1 MTVDVNFMTKN
12 VIQSENGIVTNIAS
26 VIKNAGQ
33 MKF

>member
-26 VIKNAGQ
+26 VIKNAG
-33 MKF
+33 